1 MFWGNYQVDIK
12 PDFSEEVIQNIDRQ
26 FMELGFVFKI
36 KRKHFNKWLNNILST
51 FSISNAN
58 KKPYVFLK

>member
-36 KRKHFNKWLNNILST
+36 KRK
-51 FSISNAN
+51 
-58 KKPYVFLK
+58 